1 MKGQN
6 FLHKLF
12 REGKIRIVD
21 PSLQV
26 QEAYRRKSESY
37 LISAKIL
44 LENGRL
50 EETVSMAYYS
60 MYYMLLA
67 LLFRTGIQCENH
79 SGAIILLEGL
89 YGIDN
94 ARIAAAKRDRI
105 DKQYYVD
112 FAVTAEDV
120 RDSIEEA
127 EAFNADLFDFMERL
141 HQGDIARLKQE
152 AARLLE
158 GPDQ

>member
-1 MKGQN
+1 MKGHN

-50 EETVSMAYYS
+50 KKPCRWLTTACTTCCWLS
-60 MYYMLLA
+60 
-67 LLFRTGIQCENH
+67 C
-79 SGAIILLEGL
+79 SGPA
-89 YGIDN
+89 
-94 ARIAAAKRDRI
+94 
-105 DKQYYVD
+105 
-112 FAVTAEDV
+112 
-120 RDSIEEA
+120 
-127 EAFNADLFDFMERL
+127 
-141 HQGDIARLKQE
+141 
-152 AARLLE
+152 
-158 GPDQ
+158 

>member
-1 MKGQN
+1 MKGHN
-6 FLHKLF
+6 FLGKLF

-26 QEAYRRKSESY
+26 QEAYRRKSEIY

-79 SGAIILLEGL
+79 SGAILLLEGL

-94 ARIAAAKRDRI
+94 HG
-105 DKQYYVD
+105 
-112 FAVTAEDV
+112 TT
-120 RDSIEEA
+120 
-127 EAFNADLFDFMERL
+127 
-141 HQGDIARLKQE
+141 
-152 AARLLE
+152 
-158 GPDQ
+158 